1 MEYPAILPHSNLNE
15 ETLIVD
21 KKSKRN
27 NKNAVKKR
35 KRLTEVRIV
44 SSYFSSSKGG
54 ERVEKAKRKSKNL
67 KAEHSASV
75 NYVSSSRKVSPYFEK
90 GPKIEESTLEN
101 KSSGLNYVSSSRKV
115 SPYFEKGPKIEE
127 STLEN
132 KNAEKKVRIVSPY
145 FSCSEGCERV
155 EKAKRKS
162 KNLKVEDSASVNYVS
177 SSRKVSPYFD
187 KGPKI
192 EESTLK
198 NKSSGSEKPITVKRT
213 LSASEKR
220 DEAYERRTPDN
231 TWKPPR
237 SEIVLLQE
245 DHVHDP
251 WRVLVI
257 CMLLNRTT
265 GRQVKKVLP
274 KLFKLCPDARSCTR
288 VSNEVISE
296 IIKSLGFR
304 NKRAL
309 MLRRFSEEYLEE
321 RWTHVTQLHGVGK
334 YAADAYAIFCT
345 GKWDRVRPADHKLNE
360 YWEWLCE
367 IQA

>member
-21 KKSKRN
+21 KKSERN
-27 NKNAVKKR
+27 NKNAEKKR

-44 SSYFSSSKGG
+44 SSYFSCSKGG
-54 ERVEKAKRKSKNL
+54 
-67 KAEHSASV
+67 
-75 NYVSSSRKVSPYFEK
+75 
-90 GPKIEESTLEN
+90 
-101 KSSGLNYVSSSRKV
+101 
-115 SPYFEKGPKIEE
+115 
-127 STLEN
+127 
-132 KNAEKKVRIVSPY
+132 
-145 FSCSEGCERV
+145 ERV

-192 EESTLK
+192 EESTLE

-265 GRQVKKVLP
+265 GRKVKEVLLE
-274 KLFKLCPDARSCTR
+274 LFELCPDAKSCTR
-288 VSNEVISE
+288 VSNDEISK
-296 IIKSLGFR
+296 IIQPLGFQ

-360 YWEWLCE
+360 YWEWLHE
-367 IQA
+367 TQA